1 MPPTMWR
8 LRSSMPGPPAPS
20 CLMKRPGREPTA
32 RGSDSSIRRASV
44 ASSPSLWK
52 RMASPAPKPSPDRPP
67 EPTTDSGLPLKPVY
81 QSADAGPEAAPP
93 GQFPFTRGIYPE
105 MYRRRPWTI
114 RQYAG
119 FGSAA
124 ETNRRFR
131 YLLEEGQ
138 TGLSVAFDLPTQ
150 MGHDADAP
158 MARGEVGKVGVSIS
172 SLKDMETLLQDIPLA
187 EVSTSMTI
195 NAPAALL
202 LLLYELVAEQQ
213 GVSPERLQGTV
224 QNDILKEYAARG
236 TYIFPPRASM
246 RLTTDL
252 FAYCHERLPNWNTIS
267 ISGYHLRE
275 AGATAVQELGFT
287 MAHAIAYVDAAR
299 TAGLQVADFAPRLSF
314 FFAVFSDFFEEV
326 AKFRAARNLW
336 ARLMKDRYGVT
347 DPRAQALRF
356 HSQPGGS
363 PLTAQQPHNNI
374 VRVALQA
381 MSAVLG
387 GTQSLHANSFDEAL
401 GLPSE
406 MAATLSVRTQQII
419 AHETNV
425 AGVADPMGGSY
436 LVEALTREL
445 DAGATA
451 LIEEVDRRG
460 GAIAAI
466 ETGFTQE
473 AIQESAYHFQRAVE
487 EGRRVVV
494 GVNRFQGGEEAVEI
508 VKIGPRHERDQVE
521 GLKRLRAERDSAA
534 VESRLAEVRRAAEG
548 SHNLLPPMRAALQ
561 AYATIGEVCGVLRD
575 VFGEYRPG
583 SRS

>member
-1 MPPTMWR
+1 MAR
-8 LRSSMPGPPAPS
+8 PAP
-20 CLMKRPGREPTA
+20 
-32 RGSDSSIRRASV
+32 DSI
-44 ASSPSLWK
+44 
-52 RMASPAPKPSPDRPP
+52 P
-67 EPTTDSGLPLKPVY
+67 EPSGPSTDSGLPLKPVY
-81 QSADAGPEAAPP
+81 RSTDAGPEAPPP
-93 GQFPFTRGIYPE
+93 GEYPFTRGIYPQ

-131 YLLEEGQ
+131 YLLNQGQ

-150 MGHDADAP
+150 IGHDADSP

-172 SLKDMETLLQDIPLA
+172 SLKDMETLLADIPLG

-202 LLLYELVAEQQ
+202 LLLYELVGEQQ
-213 GVSPERLQGTV
+213 GVPGDRLQGTV

-236 TYIFPPRASM
+236 TYIFPPRPSI

-252 FAYCHERLPNWNTIS
+252 FAYCRQRLPTWNTIS
-267 ISGYHLRE
+267 ISGYHMRE

-299 TAGLQVADFAPRLSF
+299 EAGLDPNEFAPRLSF

-326 AKFRAARNLW
+326 AKFRAARSLW
-336 ARLMKDRYGVT
+336 AGIMRDRFGVR
-347 DPRAQALRF
+347 DPRGQALRF
-356 HSQPGGS
+356 HTQTGGS
-363 PLTAQQPHNNI
+363 TLTAQQPYNNI
-374 VRVALQA
+374 VRVALQT

-406 MAATLSVRTQQII
+406 LAATLSVRTQQII
-419 AHETNV
+419 AHESNV
-425 AGVADPMGGSY
+425 ASVADPLGGSY
-436 LVEALTREL
+436 LVEALTSEL
-445 DAGATA
+445 EAGAKA
-451 LIEEVDRRG
+451 LIDNVDRDG

-466 ETGFTQE
+466 ESGFTQE
-473 AIQESAYHFQRAVE
+473 AIQESAYRFQRAVE

-494 GVNRFQGGEEAVEI
+494 GVNRFQGDEDAVEI
-508 VKIGPRHERDQVE
+508 VKISPQHEREQVE
-521 GLKRLRAERDSAA
+521 ALARLRAGRDGRVVAA
-534 VESRLAEVRRAAEG
+534 RLQDVRRAATG
-548 SHNLLPPMRAALQ
+548 TANLLPPMREALR
-561 AYATIGEVCGVLRD
+561 AYATIGEVCGVLRE

-583 SRS
+583 MRS

>member
-1 MPPTMWR
+1 MAA
-8 LRSSMPGPPAPS
+8 SAP
-20 CLMKRPGREPTA
+20 KAAAP
-32 RGSDSSIRRASV
+32 
-44 ASSPSLWK
+44 
-52 RMASPAPKPSPDRPP
+52 SPAPA
-67 EPTTDSGLPLKPVY
+67 TDSGLFLKPVY
-81 QSADAGPEAAPP
+81 RATDAGPEPAPP
-93 GQFPFTRGIYPE
+93 GEFPFTRGIYPE

-119 FGSAA
+119 FGTAA
-124 ETNRRFR
+124 ETNGRFR
-131 YLLEEGQ
+131 YLLQQGQ

-150 MGHDADAP
+150 IGHDADSP

-172 SLKDMETLLQDIPLA
+172 SLRDMETLLDGIPLA
-187 EVSTSMTI
+187 KVSTSMTI

-202 LLLYELVAEQQ
+202 LLLYELVGEQQ
-213 GVSPERLQGTV
+213 GIPGDRLQGTV

-236 TYIFPPRASM
+236 TYIFPPRPSM

-252 FAYCHERLPNWNTIS
+252 FAYCRDRLPNWNTIS

-287 MAHAIAYVDAAR
+287 MAHAVAYVEAASS
-299 TAGLQVADFAPRLSF
+299 AGLEIEQFAPRLSF

-326 AKFRAARNLW
+326 AKFRAARSVW
-336 ARLMKDRYGVT
+336 ARLIKDRYGVG
-347 DPRAQALRF
+347 DQRAQALRF
-356 HSQPGGS
+356 HTQTGGS
-363 PLTAQQPHNNI
+363 TLTAQQPYNNI

-406 MAATLSVRTQQII
+406 LAATLSVRTQQII
-419 AHETNV
+419 AHESNV
-425 AGVADPMGGSY
+425 ATVADPLGGSY

-445 DAGATA
+445 EAGA
-451 LIEEVDRRG
+451 LDLVQEVDRRG

-466 ETGFTQE
+466 ESGFTQE
-473 AIQESAYHFQRAVE
+473 AIQESAYEFQQAVE

-494 GVNRFQGGEEAVEI
+494 GVNRFQGEEAAVEA
-508 VKIGPRHERDQVE
+508 VKVSPRHEKEQAE
-521 GLKRLRAERDSAA
+521 ALQRLREQRDNREVEEKLAA
-534 VESRLAEVRRAAEG
+534 VRNAAQG
-548 SHNLLPPMRAALQ
+548 SENLLPPMREALR
-561 AYATIGEVCGVLRD
+561 AYATIGEVCGVLRQ

-583 SRS
+583 TRS

>member
-1 MPPTMWR
+1 
-8 LRSSMPGPPAPS
+8 
-20 CLMKRPGREPTA
+20 
-32 RGSDSSIRRASV
+32 
-44 ASSPSLWK
+44 
-52 RMASPAPKPSPDRPP
+52 MASTAPDQAPDPSR

-81 QSADAGPEAAPP
+81 RAADALEEAPP
-93 GQFPFTRGIYPE
+93 PGEYPFTRGIYPQ
-105 MYRRRPWTI
+105 MYRKRPWTI

-124 ETNRRFR
+124 ETNHRFR
-131 YLLEEGQ
+131 YLLAQGQ

-150 MGHDADAP
+150 IGHDADAP

-172 SLKDMETLLQDIPLA
+172 SLKDMETLLAGIPLA

-213 GVSPERLQGTV
+213 GVAGERLNGTV

-236 TYIFPPRASM
+236 TYIFPPRPSM

-252 FAYCHERLPNWNTIS
+252 FAYCASRLPSWNTIS

-299 TAGLQVADFAPRLSF
+299 AAGLDVAAFAPRLSF

-326 AKFRAARNLW
+326 AKFRAARTTW
-336 ARLMKDRYGVT
+336 ARLLKERYGVS

-356 HSQPGGS
+356 HTQTGGS
-363 PLTAQQPHNNI
+363 TLTAQQPHNNI

-419 AHETNV
+419 ANETNV
-425 AGVADPMGGSY
+425 ASVADPMGGSY
-436 LVEALTREL
+436 LVEALTGQL
-445 DAGATA
+445 GAGASA
-451 LIEEVDRRG
+451 LIEDVDRRG

-466 ETGFTQE
+466 ETGFTQD
-473 AIQESAYHFQRAVE
+473 AIQESAYRFQQAVE
-487 EGRRVVV
+487 SGRRVVV
-494 GVNRFQGGEEAVEI
+494 GVNRFQGDDEAVEI
-508 VKIGPRHERDQVE
+508 VKISPRHEREQVE
-521 GLKRLRAERDSAA
+521 ALQRLRKERDAA
-534 VESRLAEVRRAAEG
+534 QVEARLADVRRAAEG
-548 SHNLLPPMRAALQ
+548 DANLLPPMREALRR
-561 AYATIGEVCGVLRD
+561 YATIGEVCAVLRD

-583 SRS
+583 TRS

>member
-8 LRSSMPGPPAPS
+8 RRSSTPGPPAPS
-20 CLMKRPGREPTA
+20 CSMKRPGREPTA

-52 RMASPAPKPSPDRPP
+52 RMASPAPKSSPDRPP

-81 QSADAGPEAAPP
+81 QSADACPEAAPP
-93 GQFPFTRGIYPE
+93 VQFPLTRGISRE
-105 MYRRRPWTI
+105 TYRRRPWTI
-114 RQYAG
+114 RQYSG

-131 YLLEEGQ
+131 YLLGHGQ

-150 MGHDADAP
+150 MGHDADAL

-172 SLKDMETLLQDIPLA
+172 SLKDMEILLGGIPLGD
-187 EVSTSMTI
+187 VSTSMTI

-202 LLLYELVAEQQ
+202 LLLYELVAEQH
-213 GVSPERLQGTV
+213 GVPGNRLNGTV

-236 TYIFPPRASM
+236 TYIFPPRPSM

-252 FAYCHERLPNWNTIS
+252 FAYCRERLPNWNTIS

-299 TAGLQVADFAPRLSF
+299 AAGLQVTEFAPRVSF

-326 AKFRAARNLW
+326 AKFRAARTLW
-336 ARLMKDRYGVT
+336 ARLMKDRYGVS
-347 DPRAQALRF
+347 DGRAQALRF
-356 HSQPGGS
+356 HTQTGGS
-363 PLTAQQPHNNI
+363 TLTAQQPYNNI

-381 MSAVLG
+381 MSADLG

-406 MAATLSVRTQQII
+406 TAATLSVRTQQLI

-425 AGVADPMGGSY
+425 ASVADPLGGSY
-436 LVEALTREL
+436 LVEALTTEL
-445 DAGATA
+445 ESGARA
-451 LIEEVDRRG
+451 LIDEVDRRG
-460 GAIAAI
+460 GAIEAI
-466 ETGFTQE
+466 ETGFTQD
-473 AIQESAYHFQRAVE
+473 AIQESAYRFQQAVE

-494 GVNRFQGGEEAVEI
+494 R
-508 VKIGPRHERDQVE
+508 
-521 GLKRLRAERDSAA
+521 
-534 VESRLAEVRRAAEG
+534 
-548 SHNLLPPMRAALQ
+548 
-561 AYATIGEVCGVLRD
+561 
-575 VFGEYRPG
+575 
-583 SRS
+583 

>member
-1 MPPTMWR
+1 MAQPLPE
-8 LRSSMPGPPAPS
+8 
-20 CLMKRPGREPTA
+20 RPEATG
-32 RGSDSSIRRASV
+32 
-44 ASSPSLWK
+44 
-52 RMASPAPKPSPDRPP
+52 

-81 QSADAGPEAAPP
+81 RSADAGAEAPPP
-93 GQFPFTRGIYPE
+93 GQYPFTRGIYPE
-105 MYRRRPWTI
+105 MYRRRLWTI

-119 FGSAA
+119 FGTAA

-131 YLLEEGQ
+131 YLLDQGQ

-172 SLKDMETLLQDIPLA
+172 SLKDMETLLDGIPLA

-213 GVSPERLQGTV
+213 GVSGDRLNGTV

-236 TYIFPPRASM
+236 TYIFPPRPSM

-252 FAYCHERLPNWNTIS
+252 FAYCRDRLANWNTIS

-275 AGATAVQELGFT
+275 AGATAIQELGFT

-299 TAGLQVADFAPRLSF
+299 TAGLDVADFAPRLSF

-326 AKFRAARNLW
+326 AKFRAARRLW
-336 ARLMKDRYGVT
+336 ARFMSERYAVA

-356 HSQPGGS
+356 HTQTGGS
-363 PLTAQQPHNNI
+363 TLTAQQPYNNI

-406 MAATLSVRTQQII
+406 MAATLSVRTQQVI
-419 AHETNV
+419 AHESNV
-425 AGVADPMGGSY
+425 ASVTDPLGGSY
-436 LVEALTREL
+436 LVESLTAQL

-451 LIEEVDRRG
+451 LIAEVDRRG

-466 ETGFTQE
+466 ESGFTQD
-473 AIQESAYHFQRAVE
+473 AIQESAYRLQRAIE

-494 GVNRFQGGEEAVEI
+494 GVNRFQSDNAPVQAVKVSPE
-508 VKIGPRHERDQVE
+508 HEREQAE
-521 GLKRLRAERDSAA
+521 ALGRLRATRDTGQVDRALDA
-534 VESRLAEVRRAAEG
+534 VRRAAQG
-548 SHNLLPPMRAALQ
+548 SDNLLLPMREALR
-561 AYATIGEVCGVLRD
+561 AYATIGEVCGVLRE

-583 SRS
+583 FYR

>member
-1 MPPTMWR
+1 
-8 LRSSMPGPPAPS
+8 
-20 CLMKRPGREPTA
+20 
-32 RGSDSSIRRASV
+32 
-44 ASSPSLWK
+44 
-52 RMASPAPKPSPDRPP
+52 MASPAPKAAADQSP
-67 EPTTDSGLPLKPVY
+67 EPVTDSGLPLKPVY
-81 QSADAGPEAAPP
+81 QAADAGPEAPLP
-93 GQFPFTRGIYPE
+93 GQYPFTRGIYPE

-131 YLLEEGQ
+131 YLLEQGQ

-150 MGHDADAP
+150 IGHYADAP

-172 SLKDMETLLQDIPLA
+172 SLKDMQTLLEGIPLD

-202 LLLYELVAEQQ
+202 LLLYELVAEQH
-213 GVSPERLQGTV
+213 GVASERLQGTV

-252 FAYCHERLPNWNTIS
+252 FAYCHQRLPNWNTIS

-299 TAGLQVADFAPRLSF
+299 
-314 FFAVFSDFFEEV
+314 
-326 AKFRAARNLW
+326 
-336 ARLMKDRYGVT
+336 
-347 DPRAQALRF
+347 AQTLRF
-356 HSQPGGS
+356 HSQTGGS
-363 PLTAQQPHNNI
+363 TLTAQQPHNNI

-445 DAGATA
+445 EAGATA
-451 LIEEVDRRG
+451 LIAEVDRRG

-473 AIQESAYHFQRAVE
+473 AIQESAYHFQKAVE

-494 GVNRFQGGEEAVEI
+494 GVNRFQGNEESVEI

-521 GLKRLRAERDSAA
+521 GLKRLRAERDTAA

-548 SHNLLPPMRAALQ
+548 NDNLLPAMRAALQ

>member
-1 MPPTMWR
+1 
-8 LRSSMPGPPAPS
+8 
-20 CLMKRPGREPTA
+20 
-32 RGSDSSIRRASV
+32 
-44 ASSPSLWK
+44 
-52 RMASPAPKPSPDRPP
+52 MASPAPRPGSDQAS
-67 EPTTDSGLPLKPVY
+67 ESTTDSGLALKPVY
-81 QSADAGPEAAPP
+81 RSEDAGPQAPDP
-93 GQFPFTRGIYPE
+93 GQYPFTRGIYPE

-131 YLLEEGQ
+131 YLLGHGQ

-150 MGHDADAP
+150 MGHDADAI

-172 SLKDMETLLQDIPLA
+172 SLKDMETLLDGIPLS

-213 GVSPERLQGTV
+213 GVPGNRLNGTV

-236 TYIFPPRASM
+236 TYIFPPRPSM

-252 FAYCHERLPNWNTIS
+252 FAYCKEHLPNWNTIS

-299 TAGLQVADFAPRLSF
+299 AAGLAVADFAPRISF

-326 AKFRAARNLW
+326 AKFRAARQLW
-336 ARLMKDRYGVT
+336 ARLIKERYAVT
-347 DPRAQALRF
+347 DQRAQTLRF
-356 HSQPGGS
+356 HSQTGGS
-363 PLTAQQPHNNI
+363 TLTAQQPHNNI

-425 AGVADPMGGSY
+425 ASVADPMGGSY
-436 LVEALTREL
+436 LVEALTSEL
-445 DAGATA
+445 DAGASA
-451 LIEEVDRRG
+451 LIAEVDRRG
-460 GAIAAI
+460 GAIAAT
-466 ETGFTQE
+466 EAGLPPD
-473 AIQESAYHFQRAVE
+473 AIQE
-487 EGRRVVV
+487 
-494 GVNRFQGGEEAVEI
+494 
-508 VKIGPRHERDQVE
+508 
-521 GLKRLRAERDSAA
+521 
-534 VESRLAEVRRAAEG
+534 
-548 SHNLLPPMRAALQ
+548 
-561 AYATIGEVCGVLRD
+561 C
-575 VFGEYRPG
+575 
-583 SRS
+583 

>member
-1 MPPTMWR
+1 
-8 LRSSMPGPPAPS
+8 
-20 CLMKRPGREPTA
+20 
-32 RGSDSSIRRASV
+32 
-44 ASSPSLWK
+44 
-52 RMASPAPKPSPDRPP
+52 MASPAPKPAADQPS
-67 EPTTDSGLPLKPVY
+67 EPATDSGLPLKPVY
-81 QSADAGPEAAPP
+81 RAADAGPEAPPP
-93 GQFPFTRGIYPE
+93 GEYPFTRGIYPE

-131 YLLEEGQ
+131 YLLQQGQ

-150 MGHDADAP
+150 IGHDADAP
-158 MARGEVGKVGVSIS
+158 IARGEVGKAIS
-172 SLKDMETLLQDIPLA
+172 SLKDMELLLAGIPLDQ
-187 EVSTSMTI
+187 VSTSMTI
-195 NAPAALL
+195 NAPAAIL

-213 GVSPERLQGTV
+213 GVAGSRLNGTV

-236 TYIFPPRASM
+236 TYVFPPRPSM
-246 RLTTDL
+246 RLATDL
-252 FAYCHERLPNWNTIS
+252 FAYCKDRLPNWNTIS

-287 MAHAIAYVDAAR
+287 MAHAVAYVDAAR
-299 TAGLQVADFAPRLSF
+299 AAGLAVADFAPRLSF

-326 AKFRAARNLW
+326 AKFRAARRLW
-336 ARLMKDRYGVT
+336 ARLIKERYGVN
-347 DPRAQALRF
+347 DPRAQTLRF
-356 HSQPGGS
+356 HSQTGGS
-363 PLTAQQPHNNI
+363 TLTAQQPHNNI

-419 AHETNV
+419 ANETNV
-425 AGVADPMGGSY
+425 ASVADPMGGSY
-436 LVEALTREL
+436 LIEALTSEL
-445 DAGATA
+445 DAGASA
-451 LIEEVDRRG
+451 LMAEVDRRG

-466 ETGFTQE
+466 ETSFTQD
-473 AIQESAYHFQRAVE
+473 AIQESAYRFQQAVE
-487 EGRRVVV
+487 TGRRVVV
-494 GVNRFQGGEEAVEI
+494 GVNRFQGDDEVVEI
-508 VKIGPRHERDQVE
+508 VKISPHHEREQIE
-521 GLKRLRAERDSAA
+521 ALTRLRAERDAGRVEAA
-534 VESRLAEVRRAAEG
+534 LQEVRRAAEG
-548 SHNLLPPMRAALQ
+548 TDNLLPPMREALR

>member
-1 MPPTMWR
+1 
-8 LRSSMPGPPAPS
+8 
-20 CLMKRPGREPTA
+20 
-32 RGSDSSIRRASV
+32 
-44 ASSPSLWK
+44 
-52 RMASPAPKPSPDRPP
+52 MATPAPKPAPDQPA
-67 EPTTDSGLPLKPVY
+67 ESTTDSGLPLKPVY
-81 QSADAGPEAAPP
+81 RAHDAGPEAPEP
-93 GQFPFTRGIYPE
+93 GQYPFTRGIYPQ

-131 YLLEEGQ
+131 YLLEQGQ

-172 SLKDMETLLQDIPLA
+172 SLKDMETLLQGIPLN

-252 FAYCHERLPNWNTIS
+252 FAYCYQRLPNWNTIS

-275 AGATAVQELGFT
+275 AGAPAVQELGFT

-326 AKFRAARNLW
+326 AKFRAARRLW
-336 ARLMKDRYGVT
+336 ARLIKERYGVN
-347 DPRAQALRF
+347 DPRAQTLRF
-356 HSQPGGS
+356 HSQTGGS
-363 PLTAQQPHNNI
+363 TLTAQQPHNNI

-401 GLPSE
+401 GLRSE

-445 DAGATA
+445 EAGATA

-466 ETGFTQE
+466 ETAFTQE
-473 AIQESAYHFQRAVE
+473 AIQESAYHYQRAVE

-494 GVNRFQGGEEAVEI
+494 GVNRFQGDEEPVEI

-521 GLKRLRAERDSAA
+521 GLKRLRAERDPAA
-534 VESRLAEVRRAAEG
+534 IESRLAEVRRAAQG
-548 SHNLLPPMRAALQ
+548 GQNLLPPMRAALQ

>member
-1 MPPTMWR
+1 
-8 LRSSMPGPPAPS
+8 
-20 CLMKRPGREPTA
+20 
-32 RGSDSSIRRASV
+32 
-44 ASSPSLWK
+44 
-52 RMASPAPKPSPDRPP
+52 MATPAPKPASRPTQP
-67 EPTTDSGLPLKPVY
+67 STDSGVPLKAVY
-81 QSADAGPEAAPP
+81 RSVDAGPEASPP
-93 GQFPFTRGIYPE
+93 GDYPFTRGIYPE

-131 YLLEEGQ
+131 YLLGQGQ

-150 MGHDADAP
+150 MGHDADSP

-172 SLKDMETLLQDIPLA
+172 SLKDMETLLSGIPLG

-213 GVSPERLQGTV
+213 RVPGDRLNGTV

-236 TYIFPPRASM
+236 TYIFPPRPSM
-246 RLTTDL
+246 RLTTDV
-252 FAYCHERLPNWNTIS
+252 FAYCRERLPNWNTIS

-275 AGATAVQELGFT
+275 AGATATQELGFT
-287 MAHAIAYVDAAR
+287 LAHALAYVEAAR
-299 TAGLQVADFAPRLSF
+299 SAGLRVEEFAPRLSF

-326 AKFRAARNLW
+326 AKFRAARKLW
-336 ARLMKDRYGVT
+336 ATLMKERYGVT
-347 DPRAQALRF
+347 DPRAQSLRF
-356 HSQPGGS
+356 HTQTGGS
-363 PLTAQQPHNNI
+363 TLTAQQPYNNI

-406 MAATLSVRTQQII
+406 LAATLSVRTQQII

-425 AGVADPMGGSY
+425 ASVADPLGGSY
-436 LVEALTREL
+436 LVEALTGEL
-445 DAGATA
+445 EAGASA
-451 LIEEVDRRG
+451 LIDAVDRRG
-460 GAIAAI
+460 GAIASI
-466 ETGFTQE
+466 EDGFTQE
-473 AIQESAYHFQRAVE
+473 AIVESAYRFQQAVE

-494 GVNRFQGGEEAVEI
+494 GVNRFQGDEDSVEI
-508 VKIGPRHERDQVE
+508 VKISPQHEREQVE
-521 GLKRLRAERDSAA
+521 ALERLRAERDAHQVGA
-534 VESRLAEVRRAAEG
+534 RLADVRRAAEG
-548 SHNLLPPMRAALQ
+548 EENLLPPIREALQ
-561 AYATIGEVCGVLRD
+561 AYATIGEVCGVLRE
-575 VFGEYRPG
+575 VFGEYRAG
-583 SRS
+583 TRS

>member
-1 MPPTMWR
+1 
-8 LRSSMPGPPAPS
+8 
-20 CLMKRPGREPTA
+20 
-32 RGSDSSIRRASV
+32 
-44 ASSPSLWK
+44 
-52 RMASPAPKPSPDRPP
+52 MASTAP
-67 EPTTDSGLPLKPVY
+67 EPTPEPSPRPTTDRGLRLKAVY
-81 QSADAGPEAAPP
+81 RAADARAEAAPP
-93 GQFPFTRGIYPE
+93 GEYPFTRGIYPE

-131 YLLEEGQ
+131 YLLGHGQ

-150 MGHDADAP
+150 MGHDADSP

-172 SLKDMETLLQDIPLA
+172 SLKDMETLLAGIPLA

-213 GVSPERLQGTV
+213 GVSGDRLNGTV

-236 TYIFPPRASM
+236 TYVFPPRPSM

-252 FAYCHERLPNWNTIS
+252 FAYCNSRLPNWNTMS
-267 ISGYHLRE
+267 MSGDHLRE

-299 TAGLQVADFAPRLSF
+299 AAGLEVAEFAPRLSF

-326 AKFRAARNLW
+326 AKFRAARTIW
-336 ARLMKDRYGVT
+336 ARLMMDRYGVK
-347 DPRAQALRF
+347 DGRAQALRF
-356 HSQPGGS
+356 HTQTGGS
-363 PLTAQQPHNNI
+363 TLTAQQPYNNI

-406 MAATLSVRTQQII
+406 TAATLSVRTQQLI

-425 AGVADPMGGSY
+425 ASVADPLGGSY
-436 LVEALTREL
+436 LVEALTTEL
-445 DAGATA
+445 ESGARA
-451 LIEEVDRRG
+451 LIDEVDRRG
-460 GAIAAI
+460 GAIGAI
-466 ETGFTQE
+466 ETGFTQD
-473 AIQESAYHFQRAVE
+473 AIQESAYRFQQAVE

-494 GVNRFQGGEEAVEI
+494 GVNRFTGDDDAVEI
-508 VKIGPRHERDQVE
+508 VEIRPKTEREQVE
-521 GLKRLRAERDSAA
+521 AA
-534 VESRLAEVRRAAEG
+534 
-548 SHNLLPPMRAALQ
+548 
-561 AYATIGEVCGVLRD
+561 
-575 VFGEYRPG
+575 
-583 SRS
+583 

>member
-1 MPPTMWR
+1 
-8 LRSSMPGPPAPS
+8 
-20 CLMKRPGREPTA
+20 
-32 RGSDSSIRRASV
+32 
-44 ASSPSLWK
+44 
-52 RMASPAPKPSPDRPP
+52 MASPAPKPRSDQPS
-67 EPTTDSGLPLKPVY
+67 ESTTDSGLTLKPVY
-81 QSADAGPEAAPP
+81 RAQDAGPQPPDP
-93 GQFPFTRGIYPE
+93 GQYPFTRGIYPE

-114 RQYAG
+114 RQYSG

-131 YLLEEGQ
+131 YLLRQGQ

-172 SLKDMETLLQDIPLA
+172 SLKDMETLLQGIPLG

-252 FAYCHERLPNWNTIS
+252 FAYCHQRLPNWNTIS

-287 MAHAIAYVDAAR
+287 MAHAIAYVDAAQA
-299 TAGLQVADFAPRLSF
+299 AGLQVDDFAPRLSF

-326 AKFRAARNLW
+326 AKFRAARAIW
-336 ARLMKDRYGVT
+336 ASLMRDRFGARH
-347 DPRAQALRF
+347 PRSQMLRF
-356 HSQPGGS
+356 HTQTGGS
-363 PLTAQQPHNNI
+363 TLTAQQPHNNV

-381 MSAVLG
+381 LSAVLG

-419 AHETNV
+419 ANETNV
-425 AGVADPMGGSY
+425 ASVADPMGGSY
-436 LVEALTREL
+436 LVEALTSEL
-445 DAGATA
+445 DAGASA
-451 LIEEVDRRG
+451 LMAEVDRRG

-466 ETGFTQE
+466 ETGFTQG
-473 AIQESAYHFQRAVE
+473 AIQESGYRFQQGVE
-487 EGRRVVV
+487 TGRRVVV
-494 GVNRFQGGEEAVEI
+494 GVNRFQGDDEVVEI
-508 VKIGPRHERDQVE
+508 VKISPHHEREQVE
-521 GLKRLRAERDSAA
+521 APKRLRAERDARRVDAS
-534 VESRLAEVRRAAEG
+534 LQDVRRAAEG
-548 SHNLLPPMRAALQ
+548 TANLLPPMREALR

>member
-1 MPPTMWR
+1 MAT
-8 LRSSMPGPPAPS
+8 PARKS
-20 CLMKRPGREPTA
+20 TQARAEPATQ
-32 RGSDSSIRRASV
+32 
-44 ASSPSLWK
+44 
-52 RMASPAPKPSPDRPP
+52 
-67 EPTTDSGLPLKPVY
+67 SGIPLKPVY
-81 QSADAGPEAAPP
+81 RLPDAGPEAAPP
-93 GQFPFTRGIYPE
+93 GEYPFTRGIYPE

-131 YLLEEGQ
+131 YLLGQGQ

-158 MARGEVGKVGVSIS
+158 LARGEVGKVGVSIS
-172 SLKDMETLLQDIPLA
+172 SLQDMETLLAGIPLA

-202 LLLYELVAEQQ
+202 LLLYELVAERQ
-213 GVSPERLQGTV
+213 GVGGDRLNGTV

-236 TYIFPPRASM
+236 TYIFPPRPSM

-252 FAYCHERLPNWNTIS
+252 FAYCHERLPSWNTIS

-275 AGATAVQELGFT
+275 AGATAIQELAFT
-287 MAHAIAYVDAAR
+287 VSHAIAYVDAAK
-299 TAGLQVADFAPRLSF
+299 TAGLKVAEFAPRLSF

-326 AKFRAARNLW
+326 AKFRAARSLW
-336 ARLMKDRYGVT
+336 ASLIKDRYGVS
-347 DPRAQALRF
+347 DPRGQALRF
-356 HSQPGGS
+356 HTQTGGS
-363 PLTAQQPHNNI
+363 TLTAQQPYNNI

-406 MAATLSVRTQQII
+406 LAATLSVRTQQII
-419 AHETNV
+419 ANETNV
-425 AGVADPMGGSY
+425 ASVADPLGGSY
-436 LVEALTREL
+436 LVEALTRDLET
-445 DAGATA
+445 GARS
-451 LIEEVDRRG
+451 LINEVDRRG

-466 ETGFTQE
+466 ESGFTQD
-473 AIQESAYHFQRAVE
+473 AIQESAYRYQQAVE
-487 EGRRVVV
+487 DGQRVVV
-494 GVNRFQGGEEAVEI
+494 GVNRFQSREEAIEI
-508 VKIGPRHERDQVE
+508 VKISPQHEREQVE
-521 GLKRLRAERDSAA
+521 ALKRLRAERDGSQVKA
-534 VESRLAEVRRAAEG
+534 RLDEVRRAAQG
-548 SHNLLPPMRAALQ
+548 SENLLPPMREALR
-561 AYATIGEVCGVLRD
+561 AYATIGEVCDVLRE

-583 SRS
+583 MRS

>member
-1 MPPTMWR
+1 
-8 LRSSMPGPPAPS
+8 
-20 CLMKRPGREPTA
+20 
-32 RGSDSSIRRASV
+32 
-44 ASSPSLWK
+44 
-52 RMASPAPKPSPDRPP
+52 MASLAPKPGSDHPS
-67 EPTTDSGLPLKPVY
+67 ESTTDSGLTLKPVY
-81 QSADAGPEAAPP
+81 RAQDAGPQPPDP
-93 GQFPFTRGIYPE
+93 GQYPFTRGIYPE

-131 YLLEEGQ
+131 YLLGQGQ

-150 MGHDADAP
+150 MGHDADAI

-172 SLKDMETLLQDIPLA
+172 SLKDMETLLDGIPLS

-213 GVSPERLQGTV
+213 GVPGNRLNGTV

-236 TYIFPPRASM
+236 TYIFPPRPSM

-252 FAYCHERLPNWNTIS
+252 FAYCKQRLPSWNTIS
-267 ISGYHLRE
+267 IPGYHVRE
-275 AGATAVQELGFT
+275 AGARAVRELGFT

-299 TAGLQVADFAPRLSF
+299 AAGLEVAEFAPRLSF

-326 AKFRAARNLW
+326 AKFRAARTIW
-336 ARLMKDRYGVT
+336 ARLMMDRYGVK
-347 DPRAQALRF
+347 DGRAQALRF
-356 HSQPGGS
+356 HTQTGGS
-363 PLTAQQPHNNI
+363 TLTAQQPYNNI

-406 MAATLSVRTQQII
+406 TAATLSVRTQQLI

-425 AGVADPMGGSY
+425 ASVADPLGGSY
-436 LVEALTREL
+436 LVEALTTEL
-445 DAGATA
+445 ESGARA
-451 LIEEVDRRG
+451 LIDEVDRRG
-460 GAIAAI
+460 GAIEAI
-466 ETGFTQE
+466 ETGFTQD
-473 AIQESAYHFQRAVE
+473 AIQESAYRFQQAGE
-487 EGRRVVV
+487 EGPRGVV
-494 GVNRFQGGEEAVEI
+494 GGNPFTRGDDAAQVVKNKSQHEPQKVE
-508 VKIGPRHERDQVE
+508 GPRPP
-521 GLKRLRAERDSAA
+521 
-534 VESRLAEVRRAAEG
+534 RAA
-548 SHNLLPPMRAALQ
+548 
-561 AYATIGEVCGVLRD
+561 
-575 VFGEYRPG
+575 
-583 SRS
+583 

>member
-1 MPPTMWR
+1 M
-8 LRSSMPGPPAPS
+8 
-20 CLMKRPGREPTA
+20 C
-32 RGSDSSIRRASV
+32 
-44 ASSPSLWK
+44 SPSSWK
-52 RMASPAPKPSPDRPP
+52 RMASPAPKPAADHPS
-67 EPTTDSGLPLKPVY
+67 EPASDSGLPLKPVY
-81 QSADAGPEAAPP
+81 RAADAGPEAALP
-93 GQFPFTRGIYPE
+93 GQYPFTRGIYPQ

-131 YLLEEGQ
+131 YLLEQGQ

-150 MGHDADAP
+150 IGHDADAS

-172 SLKDMETLLQDIPLA
+172 SLKDMETLLAGIPLDK
-187 EVSTSMTI
+187 VSTSMTI
-195 NAPAALL
+195 NAPAAIL

-213 GVSPERLQGTV
+213 GVAGNRLNGTV

-236 TYIFPPRASM
+236 TYVFPPRPSM

-252 FAYCHERLPNWNTIS
+252 FAYCEDRLPNWNTIS

-275 AGATAVQELGFT
+275 AGANAIQELGFT

-299 TAGLQVADFAPRLSF
+299 AAGLAVADFAPRISF

-326 AKFRAARNLW
+326 AKFRAARQLW
-336 ARLMKDRYGVT
+336 ARLIKERYGVE
-347 DPRAQALRF
+347 DPRAQTLRF
-356 HSQPGGS
+356 HTQTGGS
-363 PLTAQQPHNNI
+363 TLTAQQPHNNI

-419 AHETNV
+419 ANETNV
-425 AGVADPMGGSY
+425 ASVADPMGGSY
-436 LVEALTREL
+436 LVEALTSQL
-445 DAGATA
+445 DAGASA
-451 LIEEVDRRG
+451 LIAEVDRRG

-466 ETGFTQE
+466 ETGFTQD
-473 AIQESAYHFQRAVE
+473 AIQESAYRFQQAVE
-487 EGRRVVV
+487 TGQRVVV
-494 GVNRFQGGEEAVEI
+494 GVNRFQGDHEAVEI
-508 VKIGPRHERDQVE
+508 VKISPHHEREQVAA
-521 GLKRLRAERDSAA
+521 LTRLRAERDASQ
-534 VESRLAEVRRAAEG
+534 VETALQEVRRAAEG
-548 SHNLLPPMRAALQ
+548 SANLLPPLREALR

>member
-1 MPPTMWR
+1 
-8 LRSSMPGPPAPS
+8 
-20 CLMKRPGREPTA
+20 
-32 RGSDSSIRRASV
+32 
-44 ASSPSLWK
+44 
-52 RMASPAPKPSPDRPP
+52 MASPAPESQP
-67 EPTTDSGLPLKPVY
+67 EAEPAAQTDSGISLKPVY
-81 QSADAGPEAAPP
+81 RLSDAGPEAPLP
-93 GQFPFTRGIYPE
+93 GEFPFTRGIYRE

-131 YLLEEGQ
+131 YLLERGQ

-172 SLKDMETLLQDIPLA
+172 SLKDMQTLLDGIPLA

-213 GVSPERLQGTV
+213 GVSGDRLNGTV

-252 FAYCHERLPNWNTIS
+252 FAYCRQRLPSWNTIS
-267 ISGYHLRE
+267 VSGYHLRE

-287 MAHAIAYVDAAR
+287 MAHAIAYVEAAR
-299 TAGLQVADFAPRLSF
+299 AAGLQVAEFAPRISF

-326 AKFRAARNLW
+326 AKFRAARGLW
-336 ARLMKDRYGVT
+336 ARLMKERYQVT
-347 DPRAQALRF
+347 DIRAQTLRF
-356 HSQPGGS
+356 HTQTGGS
-363 PLTAQQPHNNI
+363 TLTAQQPHNNI

-419 AHETNV
+419 AHETN
-425 AGVADPMGGSY
+425 AASVADPLGGSY
-436 LVEALTREL
+436 LVEALTGEL
-445 DAGATA
+445 EAGADA
-451 LIEEVDRRG
+451 LIAEVDRWG

-466 ETGFTQE
+466 ESGFTQD
-473 AIQESAYHFQRAVE
+473 AIQESAYRYAQAVE

-494 GVNRFQGGEEAVEI
+494 GVNRFSGNDEPVEI
-508 VKIGPRHERDQVE
+508 VKIGPRHEREQVE
-521 GLKRLRAERDSAA
+521 ALRRLRAERDASAVQA
-534 VESRLAEVRRAAEG
+534 RLAEVRAAASG
-548 SHNLLPPMRAALQ
+548 DANLLPPMREALR
-561 AYATIGEVCGVLRD
+561 AYATIGEVCGVLRE

-583 SRS
+583 TRS